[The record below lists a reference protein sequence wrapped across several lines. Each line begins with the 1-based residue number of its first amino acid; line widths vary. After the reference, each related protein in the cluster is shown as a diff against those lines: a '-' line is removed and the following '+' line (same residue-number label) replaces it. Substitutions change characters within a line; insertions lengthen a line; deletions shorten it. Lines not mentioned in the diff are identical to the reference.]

1 VAADTPGRIADAARS
16 CLLDDG
22 YANLS
27 TRRVAERAGVP
38 LSQIH
43 YHFKGK
49 QGLLLAVLER
59 ENERLVDRQTRMYAA
74 DSPLSERYD
83 QACDFLDDDLAS
95 GYVRVLQEM
104 IAGGWSDDAVAE
116 KVVALLKSWLDLLC
130 EVADEAERRFGS
142 LGPFSAEDVAM
153 LVGMAFIG
161 GESLLLL
168 EDPGWKKSAR
178 TALRRVGDLIRQ
190 AEASDRTMSPARQ
203 KAPARTGRSSPVS

>member
-1 VAADTPGRIADAARS
+1 MAAGTSDRIADAARD
-16 CLLDDG
+16 CLLAEG

-49 QGLLLAVLER
+49 QGLLLAVLAR
-59 ENERLVDRQTRMYAA
+59 ENERLVDRQTKMYGVDA
-74 DSPLSERYD
+74 PLSARYD

-104 IAGGWSDDAVAE
+104 IASGWSDDVVGE
-116 KVVALLKSWLDLLC
+116 QVVALLRSWLDLLR
-130 EVADEAERRFGS
+130 EVAEEAERRFGS
-142 LGPFSAEDVAM
+142 LGPFSAEQVAM
-153 LVGMAFIG
+153 LVGMVFVG

-168 EDPGWKKSAR
+168 DDPEWSKSAR
-178 TALRRVGDLIRQ
+178 AALRRFGDVIRW
-190 AEASDRTMSPARQ
+190 AEQNERSD
-203 KAPARTGRSSPVS
+203 

>member
-1 VAADTPGRIADAARS
+1 MVADTASRIAEAARS
-16 CLLDDG
+16 CLLEEG

-27 TRRVAERAGVP
+27 TRRVAERAAVP

-49 QGLLLAVLER
+49 HGLLLAVLAR

-74 DSPLSERYD
+74 DAPLSARYD

-104 IAGGWSDDAVAE
+104 IASGWTDDRVAAE
-116 KVVALLKSWLDLLC
+116 VIGLMNSWLDLLA
-130 EVADEAERRFGS
+130 EVAAEAERRFGS

-153 LVGMAFIG
+153 LVGMAFMG
-161 GESLLLL
+161 AESMLLLG
-168 EDPGWKKSAR
+168 DPVWATSAR
-178 TALRRVGDLIRQ
+178 RALRRFGDLIRR
-190 AEASDRTMSPARQ
+190 AEALERA
-203 KAPARTGRSSPVS
+203 G